1 MNKSVLPISLDSASL
16 AKPQVKKP
24 VLAELDKSTQA
35 DSFAERFSQSQRDMA
50 KDRLA
55 DRVTNKARD
64 KAEMEKSTAR
74 VRAEDNQPQKKPHPK
89 KDQNTEVNRAEK
101 NPPADTK
108 VKPQSTKSASEKSES
123 AKSVKDL
130 ADTQD
135 STQASSIDAPI
146 TPIDPINVLN
156 PPEETGLVSTSEI
169 VPVETDITLETEL
182 LAVGSVPLES
192 DIEMPLAE
200 TNDELIMKGVDAK
213 TFTEN
218 YLKGIDTQSIAEVN
232 ESAAIVNDMV
242 VLSEMVE
249 ASNSVAEAVK
259 DQLANVPAAIIVEPK
274 LTVPASIVASPVSE
288 NEANK
293 NGIELPPELMVGELE
308 EVDSSADGV
317 SELMGETKSEDKSTK
332 ADLFKSLL
340 AQSQNEKSSVIEKP
354 VQTSPLTTNTATH
367 ATTQLATA
375 NRLFVPQTQL
385 GMNVAHPNWGNS
397 VGEKIMWMA
406 NQQLS
411 SADIRL
417 DPPELG
423 SLQVRVSVQQDQANI
438 TFISPHPQVRE
449 LLDQQVT
456 RLREMFA
463 EQGLQ
468 LGQVDIADRRE
479 QESRQSDD
487 ESKSRGRFVSEEPE
501 DVQVMAVS
509 SLYLVDQFV

>member
-1 MNKSVLPISLDSASL
+1 MNKSVLPISLDSVSL

-35 DSFAERFSQSQRDMA
+35 DSFAERLSQSQREMA
-50 KDRLA
+50 KDKLA

-101 NPPADTK
+101 NLHADTK
-108 VKPQSTKSASEKSES
+108 VKTQSTKSASEKSES
-123 AKSVKDL
+123 AESIKDL
-130 ADTQD
+130 ADAED
-135 STQASSIDAPI
+135 STRESSIDTPI
-146 TPIDPINVLN
+146 TPVDPTSVLN
-156 PPEETGLVSTSEI
+156 PLEQTGSEI
-169 VPVETDITLETEL
+169 VQAETDITLETEL
-182 LAVGSVPLES
+182 LAVASVPVES
-192 DIEMPLAE
+192 PLAE

-218 YLKGIDTQSIAEVN
+218 YLKGIDTKSIAEVN
-232 ESAAIVNDMV
+232 ESAAIVNDMTA
-242 VLSEMVE
+242 LAEMVE
-249 ASNSVAEAVK
+249 ASNSVADAVK
-259 DQLANVPAAIIVEPK
+259 DQLANAPAAIIAEPR
-274 LTVPASIVASPVSE
+274 LTVPASIVSSPVSE

-293 NGIELPPELMVGELE
+293 NGMDLPPELMVGELE
-308 EVDSSADGV
+308 EVDSSLDGT
-317 SELMGETKSEDKSTK
+317 SELMGEMKSEDKSTK

-340 AQSQNEKSSVIEKP
+340 AQSQNEKSSVTEKP
-354 VQTSPLTTNTATH
+354 VQASPLVTAT
-367 ATTQLATA
+367 AAQTTTQLATA

-385 GMNVAHPNWGNS
+385 GMNVAHPNWGNG

-479 QESRQSDD
+479 HESRQSDD
-487 ESKSRGRFVSEEPE
+487 EPKSKGRFVSEEPE
-501 DVQVMAVS
+501 DTQIAAVS